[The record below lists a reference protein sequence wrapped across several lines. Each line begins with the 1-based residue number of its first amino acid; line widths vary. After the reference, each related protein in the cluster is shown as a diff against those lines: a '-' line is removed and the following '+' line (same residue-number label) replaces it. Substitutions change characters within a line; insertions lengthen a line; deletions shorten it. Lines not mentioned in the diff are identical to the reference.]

1 MHTHTHNSSSSPLHP
16 SPHLSL
22 SLSLS
27 LSSLGRRPG
36 LLLGDQV
43 WEFFTPKK
51 RWGGMGHYIL
61 SNCPHCCCFS
71 DWHTFLACVSLC
83 VKDTEVASLLGHSWC
98 DDSLCCAVGWV
109 TSKAA
114 QALRTQGIQMS
125 LQTKRECPH
134 HSRFILPSLLIAL
147 HPLVRSTQ
155 RLNQLVGCL
164 SWRVSF
170 QYLVICT
177 SFSVRDSLRGLLR

>member
-1 MHTHTHNSSSSPLHP
+1 MGWGGQYVVSSPHPSMHTHTHNSSSSPLHP

-71 DWHTFLACVSLC
+71 DWHT
-83 VKDTEVASLLGHSWC
+83 SWHVY
-98 DDSLCCAVGWV
+98 LFV
-109 TSKAA
+109 
-114 QALRTQGIQMS
+114 LRTQKLHLSWGTVGVMTAFAVQ
-125 LQTKRECPH
+125 LAGLPARQLKLYAPRESKCHCRPSGSAPTTLDLSCH
-134 HSRFILPSLLIAL
+134 LFSLLSIL
-147 HPLVRSTQ
+147 WLDRHK
-155 RLNQLVGCL
+155 G
-164 SWRVSF
+164 
-170 QYLVICT
+170 
-177 SFSVRDSLRGLLR
+177 